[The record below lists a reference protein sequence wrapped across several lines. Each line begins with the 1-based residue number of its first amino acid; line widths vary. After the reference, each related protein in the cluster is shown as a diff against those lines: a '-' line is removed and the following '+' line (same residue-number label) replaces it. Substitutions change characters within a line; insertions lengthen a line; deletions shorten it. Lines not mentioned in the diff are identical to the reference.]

1 MSRSFFRKNFSYL
14 LIGLSVILAI
24 IGYSIYFKRYN
35 IPYTISD
42 LAYAILRLFT
52 IDGSFESTV
61 VNLPLNIARFL
72 APVSLA
78 TAIIQGFLRLFSSK
92 LKQRKMKSFRE
103 HIIVCGDASNNL
115 QLVRNL
121 TQRGKQ
127 NVLLNAKGPV
137 NTEDTEHEELLQL
150 KMEHPGAAALESIG
164 FYKSRYFI
172 VSYENDTRSLLF
184 VKELIHAIDL
194 QKVVK
199 PLDVIILFNN
209 PEWMEYSADLEIME
223 QVRDNVINHRHL
235 TIRYLN
241 YKDAAIR
248 KIMISHAPDVYK
260 PVTAMSDPQQQVCL
274 VGYNEIS
281 ERLIINLALHSHY
294 INHLK
299 LRIYLFADSTEGF
312 KQFEARYQLRN
323 MLEINSFPLEDLQD
337 FDQAVAAIY
346 LAERDETTLL
356 KAFSAFQ
363 MNYILRPVPKIVLT
377 DNPYP
382 VASLIK
388 KMPVVIENIS
398 EQATV
403 FEHIIDESI
412 DRFAEIIH
420 NDYLKKLDSIDDTLP
435 TQRSWHLLSDE
446 VRNRNRI
453 QADHIKIKI
462 RSLGCIMV
470 PENEPVTIYDLST
483 DERFEALSKTE
494 HERWNAYMYY
504 KGWKPGPVRN
514 DARKIHTDLI
524 PYEELSKIKKDYD
537 RNTIRNIPDLVKEL
551 GYKIIHQTKS
561 SQN

>member
-24 IGYSIYFKRYN
+24 IGYTIYYKKYN
-35 IPYTISD
+35 IPYTIPD

-92 LKQRKMKSFRE
+92 LKQRKIKSFKE

-121 TQRGKQ
+121 KQRGKQ
-127 NVLLNAKGPV
+127 NVLLNAKVLV
-137 NTEDTEHEELLQL
+137 NTDEAEHEELLQF
-150 KMEHPGAAALESIG
+150 KIEDPDASSLESIG
-164 FYKSRYFI
+164 FYQSRYFI

-184 VKELIHAIDL
+184 VRELINAIDL
-194 QKVVK
+194 SKVVK

-223 QVRDNVINHRHL
+223 QVRDNIINHRYL

-260 PVTAMSDPQQQVCL
+260 PVMDVSDPQQKVCL
-274 VGYNEIS
+274 VGYNEIA

-294 INHLK
+294 LNHLK
-299 LRIYLFADSTEGF
+299 LSIYLFADHTEVF
-312 KQFEARYQLRN
+312 KQFEAKYQLRN
-323 MLEINSFPLEDLQD
+323 MLEISCLQLENLRD

-346 LAERDETTLL
+346 LAEKDETSLL
-356 KAFSAFQ
+356 KAFSACQ
-363 MNYILRPVPKIVLT
+363 MNDFLQPAPKIVLT

-412 DRFAEIIH
+412 DHFAEVIH

-435 TQRSWHLLSDE
+435 SQRPWHMLSDE

-462 RSLGCIMV
+462 RSLGCILV
-470 PENEPVTIYDLST
+470 PENEPVTHYDLST

-504 KGWKPGPVRN
+504 KGWKSGPVRN

-524 PYEELSKIKKDYD
+524 PYEELSKIKKDFD
-537 RNTIRNIPDLVKEL
+537 RNTIRNIPNLFKEL
-551 GYKIIHQTKS
+551 GYKIIHQNQS
-561 SQN
+561 S